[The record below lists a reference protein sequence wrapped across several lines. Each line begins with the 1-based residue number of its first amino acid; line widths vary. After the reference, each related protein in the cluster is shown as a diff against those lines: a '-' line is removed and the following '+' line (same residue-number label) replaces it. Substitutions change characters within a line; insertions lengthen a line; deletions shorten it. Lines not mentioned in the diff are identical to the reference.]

1 MFAEFKLVK
10 FCLGA
15 QPVTKRLL
23 FKSILLSTL
32 NVKLN
37 RLHSVHTQLK
47 MGTYMYLYI
56 QLKFDCDGPR
66 RLNDYYSEHHRK
78 GSIKPHDLV
87 RSLTVD
93 FFKNSFYLVYK
104 YNMMSSSFCDVTLR
118 QGREKIVISL
128 VNYPT
133 PISTISPQQTS
144 FTDVIG

>member
-1 MFAEFKLVK
+1 M
-10 FCLGA
+10 
-15 QPVTKRLL
+15 L

-56 QLKFDCDGPR
+56 AEIWLR
-66 RLNDYYSEHHRK
+66 RTEETQRLLLWHHRN

-104 YNMMSSSFCDVTLR
+104 YNMMSSSFCDVTLW

-133 PISTISPQQTS
+133 PISTISPHQTS

>member
-1 MFAEFKLVK
+1 M
-10 FCLGA
+10 
-15 QPVTKRLL
+15 L

-56 QLKFDCDGPR
+56 AEIWLR
-66 RLNDYYSEHHRK
+66 RTEETQRLLLWASQKREYKTSW
-78 GSIKPHDLV
+78 PV

-104 YNMMSSSFCDVTLR
+104 YNMMSSSFCDVTLW

>member
-1 MFAEFKLVK
+1 M
-10 FCLGA
+10 
-15 QPVTKRLL
+15 L

-56 QLKFDCDGPR
+56 AEIWLR
-66 RLNDYYSEHHRK
+66 RTEETQRLLLWASQKREYKTSWPGKESNGWLFQEF
-78 GSIKPHDLV
+78 IL
-87 RSLTVD
+87 LT
-93 FFKNSFYLVYK
+93 LYK
-104 YNMMSSSFCDVTLR
+104 YNMMSSSFCDVTLW